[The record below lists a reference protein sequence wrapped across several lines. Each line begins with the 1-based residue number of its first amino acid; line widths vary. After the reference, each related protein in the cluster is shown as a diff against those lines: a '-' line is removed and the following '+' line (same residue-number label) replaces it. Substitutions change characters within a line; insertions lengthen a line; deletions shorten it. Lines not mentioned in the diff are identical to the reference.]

1 MNIEKFPVNNCKNAC
16 KELQQVYIQ
25 KIEENQVT
33 IAKQLSKCVMNLIIK
48 YIEKDKTQW
57 NVNVYHYATSYL

>member
-33 IAKQLSKCVMNLIIK
+33 IAKAAK
-48 YIEKDKTQW
+48 
-57 NVNVYHYATSYL
+57 